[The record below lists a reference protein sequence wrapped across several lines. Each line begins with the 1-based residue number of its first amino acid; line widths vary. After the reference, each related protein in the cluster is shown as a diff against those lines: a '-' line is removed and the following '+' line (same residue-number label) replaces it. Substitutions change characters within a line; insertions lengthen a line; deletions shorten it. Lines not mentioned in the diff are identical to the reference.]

1 MHNSWQTL
9 VFPKVLLST
18 KIMKNILVF
27 ALLFAGNAIAQPVEL
42 ATSSDGVNT
51 WMGYPETVV
60 ATSDRYSMLV
70 ERIELSVSSKI
81 YISVESKSCV
91 VGNGVLYGRETS
103 KQPWTKMSVVSLKS
117 PDTIADVLAQTL
129 CVVGQDR
136 KQKNLLK
143 MT

>member
-1 MHNSWQTL
+1 
-9 VFPKVLLST
+9 
-18 KIMKNILVF
+18 MKNILVI

-42 ATSSDGVNT
+42 VTSSDGANT
-51 WMGYPETVV
+51 WMGYPETFV

-70 ERIELSVSSKI
+70 ERIERAVGSKI
-81 YISVESKSCV
+81 YLSVEAKSCD
-91 VGNGVLYGRETS
+91 VGNGVLYARETS
-103 KQPWTKMSVVSLKS
+103 KQPWTKISVVSLKS